1 MKNVQKWSWAVAIAG
16 FLFGFDTVV
25 ISGANEP
32 IRNLWNT
39 SSWFHGT
46 FIMSMALWGTVLGSL
61 FGGRFIDK
69 YGRKPILVVIGG
81 LYLFSAVG
89 SAIAW
94 DPYSFSFFRFIGG
107 IGVGASSVAAPAYI
121 SEISSSKNRG
131 RLVAL
136 YQFNIVF
143 GILMAFLSNFLLND
157 FGGEDDWRFMLGV
170 EAIPAMIY
178 TLFVLTIPESPRW
191 LLSKKGDI
199 DAASKI
205 LKELMNTRLLNETIE
220 AIQSEIK
227 SEGRGK
233 VTNFFSKRFRFP
245 ILLAFLLAMFNQ
257 LSGINFILYYA
268 PSILERAG
276 FATSGSLLSS
286 VSIGGV
292 NLLFTFIGLYLID
305 RAGRRTLMYIGSIGY
320 IVSLV
325 LVAYGFY
332 SDASAYFNLSF
343 ILLFI
348 ASHAIGQGA
357 VIWVF
362 ISEIFPNSVRGIGQS
377 WGTGTHWVFAAL
389 ITLLGPVLME
399 IYPEGYQIF
408 IIFAICMIVQL
419 LFTHFIMPETKGKSL
434 EELKSLLEENYIFF
448 NPPQFPLHQ
457 DPHPAVGYCPEIDY
471 LLHQFF
477 YL

>member
-32 IRNLWNT
+32 IRDLWNT

-69 YGRKPILVVIGG
+69 YGRKPILVIIGG
-81 LYLFSAVG
+81 LYLLSAIG

-157 FGGEDDWRFMLGV
+157 FGGANDWRFMLGV
-170 EAIPAMIY
+170 EAMPAMIY

-191 LLSKKGDI
+191 LLTKKGDM

-205 LKELMNTRLLNETIE
+205 LKELMNTQLLNETLE

-227 SEGRGK
+227 REGRGK
-233 VTNFFSKRFRFP
+233 EENFFSKRFRFP

-268 PSILERAG
+268 PSILEKAG

-320 IVSLV
+320 IISLV

-348 ASHAIGQGA
+348 ASHAVGQGA

-389 ITLLGPVLME
+389 ITLMGPVLME

-434 EELKSLLEENYIFF
+434 EELKSLLEEN
-448 NPPQFPLHQ
+448 
-457 DPHPAVGYCPEIDY
+457 
-471 LLHQFF
+471 
-477 YL
+477 

>member
-94 DPYSFSFFRFIGG
+94 DPYSFSFIRFIGG

-143 GILMAFLSNFLLND
+143 GILIAFLSNFLLND

-305 RAGRRTLMYIGSIGY
+305 RAGRRTLMYIGSMGY
-320 IVSLV
+320 IISLA

-348 ASHAIGQGA
+348 ASHAVGQGA

-434 EELKSLLEENYIFF
+434 EELKSLLEEK
-448 NPPQFPLHQ
+448 
-457 DPHPAVGYCPEIDY
+457 
-471 LLHQFF
+471 
-477 YL
+477 